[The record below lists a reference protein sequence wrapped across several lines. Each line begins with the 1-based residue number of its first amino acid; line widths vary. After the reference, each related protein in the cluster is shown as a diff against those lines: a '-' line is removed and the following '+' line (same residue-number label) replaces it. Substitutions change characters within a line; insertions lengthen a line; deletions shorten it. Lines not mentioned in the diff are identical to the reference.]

1 MDILHNTRPAALT
14 GLDDVPIPSV
24 DADAPMA
31 LLKRC
36 PAAGQTPL
44 VSAKPIAAQADVA
57 EVWIKDER
65 GRMGLGSFKAL
76 GAAYVI
82 AHDAEQGNAKGAT
95 YVTASAGNHG
105 MSVAAGAAA
114 FGARAVVYIAQTVP
128 EAFAARLADQ
138 GAEVVR
144 AGETYEASMEAA
156 AQAASDNGWRLL
168 SDSSWEGY
176 MEYPHRVMEGYL
188 ALMAEAIEQMEQVP
202 SHIFLQAGVGGL
214 AGEQR
219 AGKPRRFDLQVA
231 AHIDFAGRDVDHD
244 LGLAA
249 QYPGERGQ
257 LIFTQERRDQGAIAR
272 QIDLGYVDVEF
283 DRLLQRPVDIRGDF
297 ECAGLLGLFRI
308 VQLGA
313 EFELRQTLRS
323 LGLAGGLADELSFG
337 FNLTLAESN
346 ISITE
351 RELEARRA
359 VDPQAADTR
368 DLQGHQ
374 QQRPLCAR
382 RKLLIDVQKTSLSER
397 LK

>member
-14 GLDDVPIPSV
+14 GLDDVPFPSV

-128 EAFAARLADQ
+128 DAFAARLADQ

-214 AGEQR
+214 AGSCATLARQVW
-219 AGKPRRFDLQVA
+219 GDVPRIIVVEPAFAAALYGSVA
-231 AHIDFAGRDVDHD
+231 AGGPTEGGGPVSNMGRLDCKMPS
-244 LGLAA
+244 LIALKGLA
-249 QYPGERGQ
+249 
-257 LIFTQERRDQGAIAR
+257 RDADDFVLLSEAEAEAGAGAMMVA
-272 QIDLGYVDVEF
+272 GWPSTESGAAGVAA
-283 DRLLQRPVDIRGDF
+283 LLAASADQR
-297 ECAGLLGLFRI
+297 
-308 VQLGA
+308 
-313 EFELRQTLRS
+313 
-323 LGLAGGLADELSFG
+323 
-337 FNLTLAESN
+337 
-346 ISITE
+346 
-351 RELEARRA
+351 RELDLTKDAR
-359 VDPQAADTR
+359 V
-368 DLQGHQ
+368 
-374 QQRPLCAR
+374 LC
-382 RKLLIDVQKTSLSER
+382 ILSEGPEG
-397 LK
+397 

>member
-14 GLDDVPIPSV
+14 GLDDVPFPSV
-24 DADAPMA
+24 DADAPMT
-31 LLKRC
+31 LLRRC

-44 VSAKPIAAQADVA
+44 VSAKPIATQADVA

-156 AQAASDNGWRLL
+156 AQAASENGWRLL

-188 ALMAEAIEQMEQVP
+188 ALMAEAIEQDG
-202 SHIFLQAGVGGL
+202 AG
-214 AGEQR
+214 
-219 AGKPRRFDLQVA
+219 
-231 AHIDFAGRDVDHD
+231 AHPYLFAGRRRRFGWIMRHFGPAG
-244 LGLAA
+244 LG
-249 QYPGERGQ
+249 
-257 LIFTQERRDQGAIAR
+257 
-272 QIDLGYVDVEF
+272 
-283 DRLLQRPVDIRGDF
+283 
-297 ECAGLLGLFRI
+297 ECAENYR
-308 VQLGA
+308 
-313 EFELRQTLRS
+313 
-323 LGLAGGLADELSFG
+323 GGTG
-337 FNLTLAESN
+337 MC
-346 ISITE
+346 
-351 RELEARRA
+351 RRA
-359 VDPQAADTR
+359 
-368 DLQGHQ
+368 LWI
-374 QQRPLCAR
+374 CR
-382 RKLLIDVQKTSLSER
+382 RKGTNRGWWPGQQYGATGLQDAFADCTQRIGAGCG
-397 LK
+397 